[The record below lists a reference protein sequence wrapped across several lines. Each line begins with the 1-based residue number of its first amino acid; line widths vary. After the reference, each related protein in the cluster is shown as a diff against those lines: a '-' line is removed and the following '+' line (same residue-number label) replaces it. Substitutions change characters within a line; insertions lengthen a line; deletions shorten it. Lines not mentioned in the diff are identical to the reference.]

1 MRVRRY
7 SATDEERPMGS
18 TAEDQQYIDLRYG
31 LVEGLQRRGII
42 ADARLSEAFA
52 TVPRHL
58 FLPGLDPERVYSD
71 QAIITKEQ
79 DGIGIS
85 SSSQPAMMAIMLGQ
99 LGPEP
104 GQRLLEIGA
113 GTGYNA
119 ALLRFLVGPRGRV
132 TTVDVDDDIVAAA
145 RAQTA
150 AAGYP
155 DIHVVLGDGGYGYA
169 DDAPYDRIILTVGA
183 SDLLPAWWEQLRPSG
198 LLVLPLSL
206 GPGMFSVAFRHQSNG
221 TLISESL
228 SPCGFIR
235 LRGAFASAERTVLTT
250 GWEVSA
256 EPGPRLDLDR
266 LPALFAQPT
275 RTIALPAE
283 TTTAHLFLAFAGGP
297 LGRLARRAP
306 GGQAEFETSRHAI
319 LDTAAL
325 SGCTLP
331 GWQDPTI
338 TQFGAPDAVERL
350 HAWLAHW
357 DALGR
362 PALGDL
368 RVIAVPRVLAAPPT
382 GVMAIRRTHAT
393 FLLTGRDGRPLPAPR
408 GNG

>member
-1 MRVRRY
+1 M
-7 SATDEERPMGS
+7 TS
-18 TAEDQQYIDLRYG
+18 TADERQTIELRYR
-31 LVEGLQRRGII
+31 LVEELQRRGLL
-42 ADARLSEAFA
+42 ADGRLAEAFA

-58 FLPGLDPERVYSD
+58 FLPGLAPERVYSD

-79 DGIGIS
+79 DGVGIS

-99 LGPEP
+99 LLPEP
-104 GQRLLEIGA
+104 GQRILEIGA

-145 RAQTA
+145 RAQTS

-155 DIHVVLGDGGYGYA
+155 DVRVILGDGGYGYA
-169 DDAPYDRIILTVGA
+169 DDAPYDRLILTVGA
-183 SDLLPAWWEQLRPSG
+183 SDLLPAWREQLRPSG

-206 GPGMFSVAFRHQSNG
+206 GPGMFSVAFRHLPNG

-235 LRGAFASAERTVLTT
+235 LRGAFASAEQTVTT
-250 GWEVSA
+250 AGWEVGA
-256 EPGPRLDLDR
+256 EPGPRLDLGQ

-275 RTIALPAE
+275 ATITLPAE
-283 TTTAHLFLAFAGGP
+283 TTAAHLFLAFTGEP
-297 LGRLARRAP
+297 MGRLIRRTAN
-306 GGQAEFETSRHAI
+306 GQPDYDSGRHAL

-338 TQFGAPDAVERL
+338 TQFGSPVALDRL
-350 HAWLAHW
+350 RAWLAHW
-357 DALGR
+357 DRLGR
-362 PALGDL
+362 PQLADL
-368 RVIAVPRVLAAPPT
+368 RILAIPRATAAPPP
-382 GVMAIRRTHAT
+382 GVLTIERPHAT
-393 FLLTGRDGRPLPAPR
+393 FVLTGRDGRPLPAPR
-408 GNG
+408 GA

>member
-1 MRVRRY
+1 
-7 SATDEERPMGS
+7 MGS
-18 TAEDQQYIDLRYG
+18 TADDGQYTNLRHQ

-42 ADARLSEAFA
+42 ADARLAEAFA

-58 FLPGLDPERVYSD
+58 FLPGVDPERVYSD

-99 LGPEP
+99 LLPEP
-104 GQRLLEIGA
+104 GQRVLEIGA

-132 TTVDVDDDIVAAA
+132 TTVDVDADIVAEA
-145 RAQTA
+145 RAQTT

-155 DIHVVLGDGGYGYA
+155 DLHVVLGDGGYGYA

-183 SDLLPAWWEQLRPSG
+183 SDLLPAWREQLRPSG

-206 GPGMFSVAFRHQSNG
+206 GPGMFSVAFRQQSNG

-235 LRGAFASAERTVLTT
+235 LRGAFASAEQTVLTA
-250 GWEVSA
+250 GWEISA
-256 EPGPRLDLDR
+256 EPGPRLNLDG

-275 RTIALPAE
+275 QAITLPAE
-283 TTTAHLFLAFAGGP
+283 TTTAQLFLAFTGEP
-297 LGRLARRAP
+297 LGRIARRTP
-306 GGQAEFETSRHAI
+306 GGQVEYESSRHAI

-338 TQFGAPDAVERL
+338 TQFGAPDAVARL
-350 HAWLAHW
+350 RAWLAHW
-357 DALGR
+357 DTLGR

-368 RVIAVPRVLAAPPT
+368 RVIAIPRVIAAPPA
-382 GVMAIRRTHAT
+382 GVMAIQRPHAT
-393 FLLTGRDGRPLPAPR
+393 FVLTGRDGRPLPAPR
-408 GNG
+408 ANG

>member
-1 MRVRRY
+1 
-7 SATDEERPMGS
+7 
-18 TAEDQQYIDLRYG
+18 
-31 LVEGLQRRGII
+31 
-42 ADARLSEAFA
+42 
-52 TVPRHL
+52 VPRHL
-58 FLPGLDPERVYSD
+58 FLPGLDPQRVYSD

-104 GQRLLEIGA
+104 GQRILEIGA

-119 ALLRFLVGPRGRV
+119 ALLRFLVGSRGRV

-150 AAGYP
+150 TAGYP

-183 SDLLPAWWEQLRPSG
+183 SDLLPAWREQLRPSG

-206 GPGMFSVAFRHQSNG
+206 GPGMFSVAFRQQSNG

-235 LRGAFASAERTVLTT
+235 LRGAFASAERTVLTA
-250 GWEVSA
+250 GWEISA
-256 EPGPRLDLDR
+256 EPGPRLDLDA
-266 LPALFAQPT
+266 LPALLARPT
-275 RTIALPAE
+275 QTITLPPE
-283 TTTAHLFLAFAGGP
+283 TTDAQLFLAFTGEP
-297 LGRLARRAP
+297 LARIAPRAP
-306 GGQAEFETSRHAI
+306 GGQVEYASSRHAI
-319 LDTAAL
+319 LDTTAL

-331 GWQDPTI
+331 GWQNPTI
-338 TQFGAPDAVERL
+338 TQFGAPDAVDQLR
-350 HAWLAHW
+350 AWLAHW
-357 DALGR
+357 EALGR
-362 PALGDL
+362 PALNNL
-368 RVIAVPRVLAAPPT
+368 RVLAIPRVIAAPPA
-382 GVMAIRRTHAT
+382 GVMAFHRPHTT
-393 FLLTGRDGRPLPAPR
+393 FILTGRDGRPLPAPR
-408 GNG
+408 GSG